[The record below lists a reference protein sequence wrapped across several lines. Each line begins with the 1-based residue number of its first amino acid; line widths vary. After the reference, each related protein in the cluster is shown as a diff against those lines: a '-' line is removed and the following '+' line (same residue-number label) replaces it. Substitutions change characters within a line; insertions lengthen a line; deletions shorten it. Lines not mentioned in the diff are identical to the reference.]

1 MIETVAS
8 RRHPSR
14 RCVVA
19 GVLVIALAL
28 LPVFLGPVY
37 VISWLLGVVL
47 LCFGIGYDLAFGARP
62 RDLRIRFFAAKEC
75 FVGRIWVVQ
84 ATFADAK
91 KRPRRLFV
99 GFDVSPT
106 LVAPEPH
113 FIQIGAASTSDVEFE
128 FVAKRRGP
136 ARLLAC
142 WIRYAGPCGLIHTTE
157 TRTLRLEGSIVPD
170 VRRAR
175 DEALAFLSSPAFET
189 TERRS
194 RWIGHGTQF
203 HALREFFVGGD
214 TRLIDWKS
222 SARHR
227 KLLMREFH
235 EERNHQIVLAIDTGR
250 LMDEPIDG
258 VPRLDRAVVAAL
270 SLAVVA
276 LRSSDRVGLYG
287 FDAKAR
293 IYVEPAAGRRAWHAL
308 RRATAD
314 LEYST
319 AETNFTLGIT
329 ELSTRLKRRSL
340 VVVFTDFVDSVT
352 AELMVEHVSR
362 LARKHVVI
370 FVALADPMLR
380 QLRAAEPTTLTTVHE
395 AIVADDLLRDRAI
408 VLRTLERAGVH
419 VIDARWQ
426 SVSLR
431 LLDSYLTI
439 RRRELVG

>member
-1 MIETVAS
+1 MIGTVAG

-14 RCVVA
+14 RCIVA
-19 GVLVIALAL
+19 CGGVIVLSL
-28 LPVFLGPVY
+28 LPVFFGPAY
-37 VISWLLGVVL
+37 VVSWLLGVVL
-47 LCFGIGYDLAFGARP
+47 LCFAIGYDVAFGARP
-62 RDLRIRFFAAKEC
+62 RDLAIHFRAAKEC
-75 FVGRIWVVQ
+75 FVGRTWVVRGS
-84 ATFADAK
+84 FVDAK
-91 KRPRRLFV
+91 KRARRLFV
-99 GFDVSPT
+99 GFDVSNT
-106 LVAPEPH
+106 LAAPEPH
-113 FIQIGAASTSDVEFE
+113 FVEIAAADASDVDFE

-136 ARLLAC
+136 ARLRAC
-142 WIRYAGPCGLIHTTE
+142 WIRYAGPCGLIQTTE
-157 TRTLRLEGSIVPD
+157 LRELRLGGSIVPD

-175 DEALAFLSSPAFET
+175 DEALAFLSSPAFEA

-203 HALREFFVGGD
+203 HALREFFVGAD

-287 FDAKAR
+287 FDSKAR
-293 IYVEPAAGRRAWHAL
+293 AYVEPAAGRRAWHGL

-319 AETNFTLGIT
+319 VETNFTLGIT

-370 FVALADPMLR
+370 FVALADPLLH
-380 QLRAAEPTTLTTVHE
+380 QLRAAEPTALSTVHE
-395 AIVADDLLRDRAI
+395 AIVADDLLRDRSI

-426 SVSLR
+426 AVSLR
-431 LLDSYLTI
+431 LLDSYLAI